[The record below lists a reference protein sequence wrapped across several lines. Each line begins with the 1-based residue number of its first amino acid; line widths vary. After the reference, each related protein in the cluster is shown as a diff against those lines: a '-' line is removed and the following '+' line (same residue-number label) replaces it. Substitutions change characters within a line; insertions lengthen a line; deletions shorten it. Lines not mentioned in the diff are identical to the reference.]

1 MFIEICRPK
10 EKSVIVG
17 IVYRPPNQ
25 NPRDF
30 ISDLDHLL
38 SKVSKENKLCYILC
52 DFNLN
57 LMNPNCHQPKSE
69 FLDLMC
75 SNRLLPLIT
84 RPTRISSNTATLLD
98 NIFTNTLNRVM
109 FNGLL
114 FTDISDH
121 LPVFSISRDQYYNDP
136 DITTPIV
143 YRDKSESN
151 VLKFQNELRSINWPN
166 LKGYND
172 PSHAYDSFLNE
183 HTAVYKSRFP
193 LKKHS

>member
-1 MFIEICRPK
+1 
-10 EKSVIVG
+10 
-17 IVYRPPNQ
+17 
-25 NPRDF
+25 
-30 ISDLDHLL
+30 
-38 SKVSKENKLCYILC
+38 
-52 DFNLN
+52 
-57 LMNPNCHQPKSE
+57 
-69 FLDLMC
+69 
-75 SNRLLPLIT
+75 
-84 RPTRISSNTATLLD
+84 
-98 NIFTNTLNRVM
+98 M

-193 LKKHS
+193 LKKQTVKRGTLNKPLLSKGLLESISKKNKFYKRYLRNPSPQNEK